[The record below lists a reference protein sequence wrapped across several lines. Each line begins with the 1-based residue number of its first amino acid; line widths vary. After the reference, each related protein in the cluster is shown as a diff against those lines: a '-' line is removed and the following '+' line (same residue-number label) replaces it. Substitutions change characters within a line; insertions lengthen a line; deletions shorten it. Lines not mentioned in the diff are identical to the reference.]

1 MEVGDPV
8 EVVGDPVVEV
18 EAEDGDPMVEAE
30 AGDPVVEAEAE
41 AGDL

>member
-1 MEVGDPV
+1 MV
-8 EVVGDPVVEV
+8 EVEV
-18 EAEDGDPMVEAE
+18 EAGDPVVEAE